1 MFIENSSFNMDKGN
15 VYQTIRK
22 EIDSRIFK
30 LQQALK
36 SQKESLSSASESTA
50 GDKHNTSRAMMHMEE
65 EKLGQQMIQLEQL
78 KRLIQ
83 KINPENTLL
92 TIGLGSLV
100 KTNRGWL
107 YIAVP
112 LGKIMIQEQELMAIS
127 LASPIGQALKEKKV
141 GESTKIQWIEWE
153 IHQIS

>member
-100 KTNRGWL
+100 KTNR
-107 YIAVP
+107 
-112 LGKIMIQEQELMAIS
+112 ELAIHCCS
-127 LASPIGQALKEKKV
+127 FRENYDTRARVNGNFIGLTYWSSIERKK
-141 GESTKIQWIEWE
+141 SR
-153 IHQIS
+153 

>member
-22 EIDSRIFK
+22 EIDFRIFK

-141 GESTKIQWIEWE
+141 GESTKIQGIEWE